1 MEAGAAAAAAAARDA
16 TRIARDDAACRRA
29 TREARDLLSRLS
41 RGEGDVAATCHSLA
55 QLVEREQRRRGS
67 KLRAA
72 KRRAACAV
80 LSGLCR

>member
-16 TRIARDDAACRRA
+16 MRVARDDAACRRA

-41 RGEGDVAATCHSLA
+41 RGEGDVAVTCHALA
-55 QLVEREQRRRGS
+55 TLVEREQRRRGS
-67 KLRAA
+67 NT
-72 KRRAACAV
+72 RRAACAV